1 METAA
6 TSDWRDIILHVIA
19 TSQGGDAVGVRS
31 ICEGL
36 STGRYRCVVAM
47 PTDGGNVTPA
57 DFRDAGAA
65 VEPWEGGVRSLP
77 WAIRD
82 LADIIRRV
90 NPACI
95 HAHGSG
101 AVRAAWLA
109 RSRAGHQ
116 STPLVAALRGGMT
129 LYDRP
134 VRRWVRLWMERRALH
149 AAARVLAVS
158 EAERLTLV
166 ESGMAPSEHVEHLP
180 TGLRLNRYLELG
192 ALHRQTARVALNLSH
207 KAQVIVM
214 VARFGPPRDF
224 KVLLKA
230 FAAVCRNH
238 PKTLLYLVG
247 DGPFRP
253 AIERQIRS
261 LGLGRQVHLPGLRRD
276 PSPFYAAADLFVL
289 TATGGDGFPL
299 VLAEAQAA
307 GLPVIV
313 TDVGGNREAV
323 VPDESALL
331 VPKSDVSK
339 LTWAMET
346 LLGDSQRRSTMGHAG
361 RRLARRHFDLGVM
374 IRELGRV
381 YRTVIQEKG
390 P

>member
-1 METAA
+1 METTA
-6 TSDWRDIILHVIA
+6 TSDWRDVILHVVA
-19 TSQGGDAVGVRS
+19 TSWGGDAVCVRS

-36 STGRYRCVVAM
+36 TTGRYRCVVAI

-77 WAIRD
+77 WAVRD
-82 LADIIRRV
+82 LAVIIRRV

-95 HAHGSG
+95 HAHGGG
-101 AVRAAWLA
+101 AVRVAWLA

-116 STPLVAALRGGMT
+116 TTPLVAAMRGGMN

-134 VRRWVRLWMERRALH
+134 VRRWVRRWMERHALH

-158 EAERLTLV
+158 EAERTTLV
-166 ESGMAPSEHVEHLP
+166 EGGMAPSECVEHLP

-192 ALHRQTARVALNLSH
+192 ALDRQTARVALNLSH

-247 DGPFRP
+247 DGPFRT

-299 VLAEAQAA
+299 ALAEAQAA

-381 YRTVIQEKG
+381 YRTVIQEEG